1 MAKQTQQNRLAKN
14 NRNELMLEQSTTYDD
29 SFLPAASEM
38 EKLKEIDPNIIQWI
52 LSRAEMEQNARIEY
66 NREIIDINRFNLKKE
81 HRFNTTALFLAFVLF
96 IFALGIS
103 AFFVIRGFEVQGTI
117 FGGSALIM
125 GVVFFISAA
134 YNKKR

>member
-29 SFLPAASEM
+29 SFLPAASEL
-38 EKLKEIDPNIIQWI
+38 EKLKEIDPDIIRWV
-52 LSRAEMEQNARIEY
+52 LSRAEMEQNARIEC
-66 NREIIDINRFNLKKE
+66 NREIIDINKFNLKKE
-81 HRFNTTALFLAFVLF
+81 HRFNFTALFLAFVLF
-96 IFALGIS
+96 IGALGIS
-103 AFFVIRGFEVQGTI
+103 AFFVVKGFEVQGTI